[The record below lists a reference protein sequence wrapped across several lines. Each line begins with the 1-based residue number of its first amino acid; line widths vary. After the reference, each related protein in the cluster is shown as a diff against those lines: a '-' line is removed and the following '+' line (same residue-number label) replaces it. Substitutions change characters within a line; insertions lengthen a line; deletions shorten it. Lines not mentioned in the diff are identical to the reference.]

1 MSFFS
6 SLLTRSALLVATSVV
21 IAGASSVWG
30 YTDTDLETE
39 AAVAAA
45 PHKATPEPASAAFE
59 PSAIVRID
67 LPVAWQL
74 TRMRMASG
82 SPSMVT
88 ENFRETWTIEQ
99 RPIGSL
105 FLQSPRARVEAFV
118 AGGGSR
124 SASLPAAWP
133 KLLMLPEGAFA
144 RLIGLPE
151 PESDEGDR
159 ELPGDRFVTLA
170 FGLQGRGG
178 SEITLRLA
186 DDQSVEVQV
195 EVGSQALF

>member
-6 SLLTRSALLVATSVV
+6 SLLTRSTLVLAGSLV
-21 IAGASSVWG
+21 IVGASSVWG
-30 YTDTDLETE
+30 YTDAPPATE
-39 AAVAAA
+39 AAVAVGA
-45 PHKATPEPASAAFE
+45 PTETSERPSAAFE
-59 PSAIVRID
+59 PSSIVRID

-74 TRMRMASG
+74 TRMRTASG

-99 RPIGSL
+99 RPDGSF

-118 AGGGSR
+118 TGSGSR

-133 KLLMLPEGAFA
+133 KLLMLPEGEFA

-151 PESDEGDR
+151 PERDERER
-159 ELPGDRFVTLA
+159 ELLGDRFVTLA
-170 FGLQGRGG
+170 FGRQGRGA

-195 EVGSQALF
+195 EVGSQALY

>member
-30 YTDTDLETE
+30 YTDTALETV
-39 AAVAAA
+39 AAVAVAA
-45 PHKATPEPASAAFE
+45 HTAAAEPESAAFE

-74 TRMRMASG
+74 TRMRTASG

-88 ENFRETWTIEQ
+88 ESFRETWTLEQ
-99 RPIGSL
+99 RPVGSL

-118 AGGGSR
+118 AGGASR
-124 SASLPAAWP
+124 SVSLPAAWP
-133 KLLMLPEGAFA
+133 KLLMLPESAFA
-144 RLIGLPE
+144 RLVGLPE
-151 PESDEGDR
+151 PEGDEADR
-159 ELPGDRFVTLA
+159 ELPGDGFVTLA
-170 FGLQGRGG
+170 FGLQGRGA